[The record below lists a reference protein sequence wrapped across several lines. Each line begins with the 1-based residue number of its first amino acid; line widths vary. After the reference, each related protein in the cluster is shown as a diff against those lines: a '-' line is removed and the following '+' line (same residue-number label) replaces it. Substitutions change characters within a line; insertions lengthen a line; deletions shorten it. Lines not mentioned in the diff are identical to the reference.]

1 MIKITLHCLPHELD
15 QVAWIVDQLKRGARL
30 VDPSR
35 FILDFTLN
43 VSDEDVN
50 WAESKVSKEFC
61 IDKFNIIF
69 NRSPFI
75 NEHKVSEE
83 HSGCNTV
90 RRNALRADDNV
101 THIIGLD
108 PDLLFPETILYYIA
122 SAVDNLKDDYYII
135 TPQIYQLWDSSWD
148 IISHPEYRNTPRDQ
162 KLWLQDPYLMFNHQ
176 STDVKL
182 SALPYL
188 KFDGGWMTVYTKK
201 LLQLVDIPD
210 SLGHYGLDDT
220 FVSTCSN
227 ILAQKGYNV
236 KQYLIEDLI
245 VMEDRVYRSEGMK
258 PFIKLQDLQNDMRD
272 NSHVYFQQEIEK
284 FKNRV

>member
-30 VDPSR
+30 VDPSK

-176 STDVKL
+176 PTDVKL

>member
-43 VSDEDVN
+43 VSNEDVN

-69 NRSPFI
+69 NRSPFV

-176 STDVKL
+176 PADVKL

>member
-30 VDPSR
+30 VDPSK

-50 WAESKVSKEFC
+50 WAESRVSKEFC

-176 STDVKL
+176 PTDVKL

>member
-61 IDKFNIIF
+61 VDKFNIIF

-176 STDVKL
+176 PTDVKL

>member
-15 QVAWIVDQLKRGARL
+15 QIAWIIDQLKRGARL
-30 VDPSR
+30 VDPKR

-43 VSDEDVN
+43 VSDQDVD
-50 WAESKVSKEFC
+50 WANSKVSKEYC
-61 IDKFNIIF
+61 VEKFNILF

-83 HSGCNTV
+83 HTGCNTV

-108 PDLLFPETILYYIA
+108 PDLLFPETILYYITA
-122 SAVDNLKDDYYII
+122 AVDSLKDDYYII
-135 TPQIYQLWDSSWD
+135 TPQIYQLWDTSWD
-148 IISHPEYRNTPRDQ
+148 IISHPNYRNIPRDQ
-162 KLWLQDPYLMFNHQ
+162 KFWLQDPYLMFNHQ
-176 STDVKL
+176 PENINLVP
-182 SALPYL
+182 LPHL
-188 KFDGGWMTVYTKK
+188 KFDGGWMTTYTKK

-220 FVSTCSN
+220 FVATCSN

-245 VMEDRVYRSEGMK
+245 VMEDRVYRSEGMQ
-258 PFIKLQDLQNDMRD
+258 PFIKLADLQSDMRN
-272 NSHVYFQQEIEK
+272 NSHVYFEQEVNK
-284 FKNRV
+284 FKERV